1 MYDAR
6 GPSGTS
12 NNNSNLIFAG
22 VTFLVIGIAFFG
34 VLFFPNASDKSI
46 ALATNSESVEHPIL
60 AELADNRTRTYIQKL
75 SAVAPKSAEKLSR
88 STEQAIAQ
96 GAGKNELVMLMLSTY
111 DEGEGRILA
120 KADVRY
126 FDAMSAHLSKGL
138 RQLSQSNSKWCR
150 ASHYESMSN
159 VDPALVISD
168 LGRALGY
175 GSDFYNWTL
184 DFSIITLDAIEDAR
198 RNPKTYSGLT
208 PSDEAVLQRAAMGL
222 IADPQIMQLMMLQ
235 SSSPADAKRAV
246 ANVNLCDLGL
256 SVEKVFRGLPK
267 GTRERMWGEMAK
279 EIRSGGMGRSLP
291 DFTRF

>member
-22 VTFLVIGIAFFG
+22 MTLLVIGIAFFG

-46 ALATNSESVEHPIL
+46 ALTASSEAVEHPIL
-60 AELADNRTRTYIQKL
+60 AELNDNRTRTYIQKL

-88 STEQAIAQ
+88 STEEAIAR

-111 DEGEGRILA
+111 DEGEGQILA

-138 RQLSQSNSKWCR
+138 KQLSQSNSKWCR

-175 GSDFYNWTL
+175 GSEFYNWTL

-198 RNPKTYSGLT
+198 LNPKTYSGLT

-235 SSSPADAKRAV
+235 SSSPADAKRAM

-267 GTRERMWGEMAK
+267 GTRERMWGEMTK